1 MHPGGFCFILGGRA
15 YCCDGEG
22 VIHILYVHPDLQK
35 RVEDRRR
42 QEAMRVAETW
52 RLLRQARA
60 QRPAR
65 LSRPGC
71 WLLCQLGHLLVRWG
85 RRLQEVGSP
94 QPVPKA
100 G

>member
-1 MHPGGFCFILGGRA
+1 M
-15 YCCDGEG
+15 
-22 VIHILYVHPDLQK
+22 IHILYVHPDLQK

-52 RLLRQARA
+52 RLLHQARA
-60 QRPAR
+60 QRPTR
-65 LSRPGC
+65 LSRSGC
-71 WLLCQLGHLLVRWG
+71 WLLCQLGHLLIRWG
-85 RRLQEVGSP
+85 RRLQEVNSP